1 MHHAISARLDQF
13 LSAQNL
19 DNSMTFEKIIMF
31 FCFFW
36 LPQQPQNTTDVTT
49 SWFWYLGLCQT
60 RKVHFRVFGQFK
72 SRNRQLRSE
81 AKLCLDPLDSTGL
94 LGGRH
99 PSFSGLA
106 PRTAPAAIIQ
116 SSSRKKLCNCKSLFN
131 CLWFNEYLSLGLQ
144 LVMGFHFV
152 QWKLMNLLGSNP
164 GWNWMNPDNLP
175 VSGFWPPHHLAT
187 SPAPRLR
194 VSHHLLRLTI
204 NIFRQLTR
212 LWRPV
217 MSSRPAQSKS
227 KTKGTM
233 RCKPSW
239 KLWFLRFSCW
249 AKPYFVG
256 SMKESPGWF
265 FGTVCCNVPTGR
277 MLELSVIWRHAGF
290 LFLIWSRCWTS
301 TDLMRFD
308 TTREVQAWSRTV
320 ATAYSWGNYLAR
332 IYADLA
338 RIYSQN

>member
-1 MHHAISARLDQF
+1 
-13 LSAQNL
+13 
-19 DNSMTFEKIIMF
+19 MTFDIHHDVF
-31 FCFFW
+31 FCSFW

-72 SRNRQLRSE
+72 RTTSKRS
-81 AKLCLDPLDSTGL
+81 KTLFGSTGFNWPT
-94 LGGRH
+94 GR
-99 PSFSGLA
+99 PTSELFRACWFGRGL
-106 PRTAPAAIIQ
+106 PLQQ
-116 SSSRKKLCNCKSLFN
+116 SSNLAAEKKLCNCKSLFN

-144 LVMGFHFV
+144 LVMSFHFV
-152 QWKLMNLLGSNP
+152 QWTLMNLLGSNP
-164 GWNWMNPDNLP
+164 GWNWMNRDNLP

-187 SPAPRLR
+187 SPAPRLP
-194 VSHHLLRLTI
+194 VSHHLLRLNI

-217 MSSRPAQSKS
+217 MSLRAAQSKS

-239 KLWFLRFSCW
+239 KLWFLGFSCW

-308 TTREVQAWSRTV
+308 TTCEVQAWSRTV

-338 RIYSQN
+338 RIYRQN